1 MADLEFNIK
10 ASFDEVAKARQELGR
25 LRQELKK
32 TTAATDPVL
41 VKDLMDQYDG
51 QSRKVRELTS
61 AMSRYAIVTGSD
73 FKKKMQSL
81 TRECYNFE
89 LQADASKRKIEKLSS
104 EIGNLQ
110 RKQRQGGLDA
120 ATSTVYQRNEIE
132 INTIL
137 NDEKKRY
144 ENLVGSGKQAR
155 LELQNMQAEYVK
167 YSGSSTAATDN
178 VKTMTDA
185 FANMIDE
192 MKKVPTVGEG
202 ATSLFNRL
210 GGDAKTLAMSL
221 MGGLGFEQ
229 LAQHVFNVRSEF
241 QQLEIS
247 FTTMLG
253 SEQKA
258 GALMDQLINTAA
270 KTPFD
275 MSSITNGA
283 KQLLA
288 YGTAANEVND
298 ILVHLGDIS
307 AGLNVP
313 LGDLVYLYGTTMAQ
327 GRMYTMDLRQFMGRG
342 IPMAE
347 ELGKLMGKTT
357 QEVQE
362 AVSKGK
368 VGADLVKKAIEGMTA
383 EGGKFGGL
391 MEKQSA
397 TLQGKWS
404 NIGDT
409 VDQMFNEIGKKSEGV
424 FGTGLDLISSLVDNW
439 ETVVKVIGTAV
450 VAVGT
455 YKAGLMAAA
464 SIQKAQNQA
473 TIDGIASNLDEKI
486 KAYKDEAELYHSYTD
501 KDTSEYKNQRLW
513 DLNKAVANTDML
525 GTDKAEELVSLKI
538 KEAQTDGIITQ
549 QMAEQLQLKRDML
562 VAQQQSAAKEQM
574 EALELS
580 KGLDEKMSQFKEM
593 ENDYRHLNGKD
604 TKDYKA
610 SRYNELGNALA
621 DTEKIGDD
629 DTEER
634 ISKQIELAK
643 SEGLISDEMAKQ
655 LQLKRDL
662 LVEQTKLAEKE
673 QLQWQNAV
681 NAKEAAEEEVRAK
694 RAQEAEIAAERR
706 KEDIEKANKTPLGQA
721 ILNTNSVEEKK
732 KLAEESVKQAKEE
745 AAAQWKVTQ
754 ELGAQIKKQEELVEA
769 KKQQIKDSYTD
780 VTDYG
785 GYEDDYGDNLQLRG
799 QLVNEYAAE
808 QEKLNAL
815 REKAA
820 EASKKAYLADC
831 KVDGEK
837 EQLKLVTEELN
848 KAVEDENRIYEET
861 GAEADEINQLVSE
874 GVAAK
879 QTDTLAT
886 DANSKSKQS
895 NTTSESANTAAKN
908 ANADATVRETTTN
921 VANTTSEATNTAA
934 TNTNTTSENVNTGA
948 KQRNTLVTGLMSV
961 GTKAATLA
969 QTAFTWATN
978 TLTAS
983 LKGLWAAMLANPL
996 TTVITLVSTAI
1007 SVFSMFGSE
1016 EEDAGQKTQDM
1027 GNKAA
1032 EASNKVR
1039 SLFALLNTGSAE
1051 DHKDTINELKSAYE
1065 EYGIKLD
1072 ETKMKSKSMA
1082 EQADELKAHEEEL
1095 IGIIEKRS
1103 IEMERANQLQQAYD
1117 NFGSSNDAAFADFK
1131 EAMDGKLSNVEMGTI
1146 RSMISQDDLDKL
1158 AELRKEMSECGDD
1171 LSVYNALN
1179 AEYAKIQGE
1188 VNVKLGTYLEN
1199 MGHNRSE
1206 VAGMIPDINSYTD
1219 TLVNN
1224 TVALKDGVDEANNSA
1239 DAAERARKA
1248 TSKLTY
1254 AQEEQALKNQF
1265 AKKTF
1270 KELNS
1275 DIQQTI
1281 KLCSK
1286 KIGLDIKVN
1295 YDDSELPAWIKKMS
1309 NSQLKASMAARKNW
1323 LDGHKKGDVMQVGS
1337 QYKTYEQVAT
1347 ELAMMQARGTN
1358 VENKP
1363 QKTQKEL
1370 DKEKKAREKAA
1381 KAAEKARNDAETK
1394 AGNRKKAEEDYA
1406 KTVSAYVGKAEET
1419 MSKNRIAAMKDGYEK
1434 EVAQINENAEKERK
1448 AVEDGI
1454 DKLVEARK
1462 KKDQTIWVN
1471 SGKNRKANMWKQE
1484 KSDEEYRKEVL
1495 GESMRDDKGNEVK
1508 NEAGKV
1514 MTIGESVQ
1522 KQMDA
1527 INEKAVKQ
1535 NDDALTKEAQSM
1547 YEYLKDYGT
1556 YQEQKLAIAA
1566 DYAKKIK
1573 DVEDSTDSESNKQ
1586 WKIKSLQEQ
1595 QKKDT
1600 DSVEASAIM
1609 QKIDWYQVFGNVGG
1623 IMKDSLSSLLSDLD
1637 KFVGTDKFQSLGA
1650 DQQKSIVDAMANI
1663 RNSVGNTGDLGW
1675 KDLAKDLSAYQEAL
1689 RKAKVAQEE
1698 YAKLETQL
1706 APKLEKLQEQLGNA
1720 KKAGNVQEQTRLQNE
1735 LNNVQLQLAN
1745 SGQKIV
1751 NANNNVRSSGQK
1763 LAQTTQNVTQPI
1775 SAIHEFLSTSGLS
1788 DLASLWDSF
1797 DQLKGGIDGLK
1808 ALDEAKKAADG
1819 LKDMGKEA
1827 ADAAADVGKKAGDAL
1842 GESLSKAGLVGQIT
1856 SAILKIL
1863 DVLRDGIGT
1872 LISNLIDTV
1881 LNSINGILSNILS
1894 GDFITQIGSSL
1905 ITGVGNILNTVTFG
1919 GFNSLFG
1926 VNGNEAEIANKREAL
1941 IEEAEKLTKSIDCLK
1956 SELQNQSGAKAISTA
1971 NELKTQQEQL
1981 IANAMQQ
1988 IVNENEYHSAHHSN
2002 AYYWGNNSLEVYD
2015 HGSWAE
2021 ITKALQEYKKKNA
2034 NADTKTD
2041 TAHSYEDLQK
2051 LTPEQMNYIRTYY
2064 KDQWQAIKD
2073 VGKYDASDEKW
2084 EAYADLAGTLQ
2095 ETVDSLNEALTKTT
2109 FDSLKS
2115 EFISTLMDMDSSAS
2129 DFSDKFSEYLMQAVL
2144 DAQISNLMDDQ
2155 MESFYK
2161 DWAARAEKGNGTLS
2175 TSDIAALKKE
2185 WDDMVQQGL
2194 AIRDQ
2199 AADITGYK
2207 SSYSQSASSG
2217 AFESMSQDTGEE
2229 LNGRFAAVQIATE
2242 GTYQVVQEIDR
2253 KLGIMLGL
2261 SDGSEV
2267 VDEGVTKI
2275 EAPAEKETVT
2285 PTTAKE
2291 ETQIKLSSEAQEI
2304 LDNYLASFSDFTGS
2318 SEELVDEIN
2327 TKFLRVGQLFGH
2339 HSLEYKT
2346 GLDTSEI
2353 VAYFDANRK
2362 MIEDTLQTN
2371 DVQAEDSSTSTIT
2384 SVYSEMAG
2392 LIGDV
2397 RDSFLDFV
2405 GSSEDMLTEVNAY
2418 RKASGKHSLE
2428 YATGMSTDDLV
2439 AYIEKNR
2446 VLNDNVQS
2454 NDTSTSIAS
2463 PSTKEDNESFLSA
2476 NISSIT
2482 ANVGNMWLAVDEGR
2496 TILAQSL
2503 MCLQSIDER
2512 QDTWHKPML
2521 QAFSDIHELK
2531 DKMSRL

>member
-10 ASFDEVAKARQELGR
+10 ASFEEVAKARQELER
-25 LRQELKK
+25 LRQELKN
-32 TTAATDPVL
+32 TTKATDPIV
-41 VKDLMDQYDG
+41 VQDLTDKYDDQR
-51 QSRKVRELTS
+51 RKVRELTS
-61 AMSRYAIVTGSD
+61 AMSRYATVTSSD
-73 FKKKMQSL
+73 FTKKMQSL

-104 EIGNLQ
+104 EIGKMQSKL
-110 RKQRQGGLDA
+110 RQGGLDA
-120 ATSTVYQRNEIE
+120 GTSTVYQRDVTEKS
-132 INTIL
+132 TIL
-137 NDEKKRY
+137 DDEKRRY
-144 ENLVGSGKQAR
+144 ENLTGLGKQAR
-155 LELQNMQAEYVK
+155 QELQNMQAEYVK
-167 YSGSSTAATDN
+167 YSGSSTATTDN
-178 VKTMTDA
+178 VKVMTDA

-362 AVSKGK
+362 AVSKGQ

-439 ETVVKVIGTAV
+439 ENVVKVIGTAV

-464 SIQKAQNQA
+464 SIQKIQNQNTLDSITK
-473 TIDGIASNLDEKI
+473 TIDNQIEVY
-486 KAYKDEAELYHSYTD
+486 KAQAEIYKAQQGKNTDGYKQGKVAELTD
-501 KDTSEYKNQRLW
+501 VVS
-513 DLNKAVANTDML
+513 NTDMI
-525 GTDKAEELVSLKI
+525 GNKNVEELVSLKI
-538 KEAQTDGIITQ
+538 KEAQTNGLITQ

-562 VAQQQSAAKEQM
+562 VAQQQTTANEQ
-574 EALELS
+574 LGSVELS
-580 KGLDEKMSQFKEM
+580 KGIDDKLAQYKEM
-593 ENDYRHLNGKD
+593 ESDYRHLNGKD
-604 TKDYKA
+604 TEEYKTK
-610 SRYNELGNALA
+610 RYDEIGSALT
-621 DTEKIGDD
+621 DVDRSGD
-629 DTEER
+629 EVEA
-634 ISKQIELAK
+634 ILKEAQA
-643 SEGLISDEMAKQ
+643 EGLISEEMSKQ
-655 LQLKRDL
+655 LQLKHEL
-662 LVEQTKLAEKE
+662 LVEQSKIAEKE
-673 QLQWQNAV
+673 QLQYENAL
-681 NAKEAAEEEVRAK
+681 NAKEAAEEEARAK
-694 RAQEAEIAAERR
+694 KAQEAEIEAAN
-706 KEDIEKANKTPLGQA
+706 I
-721 ILNTNSVEEKK
+721 
-732 KLAEESVKQAKEE
+732 
-745 AAAQWKVTQ
+745 AAAQAKAESDLKEKIAKANETAYGKALLETNTLQKKVDLQQ
-754 ELGAQIKKQEELVEA
+754 ESYDKAMDEASEKRIVLAQLDEQIKKQ
-769 KKQQIKDSYTD
+769 QQILDQKEKEIVYDEGSVDT
-780 VTDYG
+780 TSFG
-785 GYEDDYGDNLQLRG
+785 GYEDGYSQ
-799 QLVNEYAAE
+799 NENNAIAE
-808 QEKLNAL
+808 YEAERAKLEELMQKCQQASDEFESANARRKTIQEELTETSE
-815 REKAA
+815 R
-820 EASKKAYLADC
+820 LADA
-831 KVDGEK
+831 
-837 EQLKLVTEELN
+837 Q
-848 KAVEDENRIYEET
+848 ENEIEIYKQT
-861 GAEADEINQLVSE
+861 GAEADEIGEIVQQGIDIEE
-874 GVAAK
+874 GK
-879 QTDTLAT
+879 ISIT
-886 DANSKSKQS
+886 DAASASTQA
-895 NTTSESANTAAKN
+895 NTTSESANSAAKN
-908 ANADATVRETTTN
+908 ANANATAIETTTN
-921 VANTTSEATNTAA
+921 AANTTSEVTNTAA

-969 QTAFTWATN
+969 QAAFTWATN
-978 TLTAS
+978 TLTTS

-1072 ETKMKSKSMA
+1072 ETKMKSKSMV

-1103 IEMERANQLQQAYD
+1103 VEMERANQLQQAYD

-1199 MGHNRSE
+1199 MGYNRSE

-1309 NSQLKASMAARKNW
+1309 NSQLKASMAARKDW
-1323 LDGHKKGDVMQVGS
+1323 LDKHRGQKDAVALIGG
-1337 QYKTYEQVAT
+1337 QYKTYAQVMT

-1394 AGNRKKAEEDYA
+1394 AGNRKKAEEDYV
-1406 KTVSAYVGKAEET
+1406 KTVSAYVEKAEET

-1462 KKDQTIWVN
+1462 KKDQTVWVN

-1495 GESMRDDKGNEVK
+1495 GESMRDDNGNEVK

-1522 KQMDA
+1522 KQ
-1527 INEKAVKQ
+1527 
-1535 NDDALTKEAQSM
+1535 KEA
-1547 YEYLKDYGT
+1547 
-1556 YQEQKLAIAA
+1556 
-1566 DYAKKIK
+1566 
-1573 DVEDSTDSESNKQ
+1573 
-1586 WKIKSLQEQ
+1586 
-1595 QKKDT
+1595 
-1600 DSVEASAIM
+1600 
-1609 QKIDWYQVFGNVGG
+1609 ID
-1623 IMKDSLSSLLSDLD
+1623 
-1637 KFVGTDKFQSLGA
+1637 
-1650 DQQKSIVDAMANI
+1650 
-1663 RNSVGNTGDLGW
+1663 
-1675 KDLAKDLSAYQEAL
+1675 
-1689 RKAKVAQEE
+1689 
-1698 YAKLETQL
+1698 
-1706 APKLEKLQEQLGNA
+1706 
-1720 KKAGNVQEQTRLQNE
+1720 
-1735 LNNVQLQLAN
+1735 
-1745 SGQKIV
+1745 
-1751 NANNNVRSSGQK
+1751 
-1763 LAQTTQNVTQPI
+1763 
-1775 SAIHEFLSTSGLS
+1775 
-1788 DLASLWDSF
+1788 
-1797 DQLKGGIDGLK
+1797 
-1808 ALDEAKKAADG
+1808 KKAADDIA
-1819 LKDMGKEA
+1819 KAKEERELNERA
-1827 ADAAADVGKKAGDAL
+1827 SVQSYYKEYGDSNQKRSAL
-1842 GESLSKAGLVGQIT
+1842 T
-1856 SAILKIL
+1856 
-1863 DVLRDGIGT
+1863 
-1872 LISNLIDTV
+1872 
-1881 LNSINGILSNILS
+1881 
-1894 GDFITQIGSSL
+1894 
-1905 ITGVGNILNTVTFG
+1905 
-1919 GFNSLFG
+1919 
-1926 VNGNEAEIANKREAL
+1926 
-1941 IEEAEKLTKSIDCLK
+1941 EEAEDKIKKISEDKSATDKDKEYQKKSVQEGLKKSLASLDFEDLKKEINWDFVFGDLDSASASTLEVVKNQLKEFVETAKGLEPDQIKTVVDAMTQIQDKMDLTNPIKSIRDAR
-1956 SELQNQSGAKAISTA
+1956 SEYTALSKEYAK
-1971 NELKTQQEQL
+1971 
-1981 IANAMQQ
+1981 
-1988 IVNENEYHSAHHSN
+1988 
-2002 AYYWGNNSLEVYD
+2002 
-2015 HGSWAE
+2015 
-2021 ITKALQEYKKKNA
+2021 YKK
-2034 NADTKTD
+2034 DYD
-2041 TAHSYEDLQK
+2041 
-2051 LTPEQMNYIRTYY
+2051 
-2064 KDQWQAIKD
+2064 
-2073 VGKYDASDEKW
+2073 DASASGNEDAKKIALGKMTQTEQKMVKAKSKEKKSYS
-2084 EAYADLAGTLQ
+2084 EVTNVVGQYAQA
-2095 ETVDSLNEALTKTT
+2095 LNEAGDTMGGTTGECIKLAASAISCGSSMASGINQFGEAASNLEKSVAILAIIEAALKAIQLITQLFGDTADETLTDYVETLDT
-2109 FDSLKS
+2109 YINLLDDSISDLNDSMSDTKNTMKDTIAYYEELVKLEKDSATAIKSQSQTWLNSGASKGFMGISSSSSEGVKIRKQIEKDLKS
-2115 EFISTLMDMDSSAS
+2115 SNAEVKKFYTEGYKALNEYYKKVKGKYASSAS
-2129 DFSDKFSEYLMQAVL
+2129 DFGRMDFLWELSDEDLLKLAEDTKALSLLGDTLSSAITNYASKLKQIKDDDDSLAESLLDVSFDDFYDDFASVIKEMDNTSADFAQNFSEYMRNALVKNLVAEQYKGKLETLYKKAAAWAKEGVL
-2144 DAQISNLMDDQ
+2144 TSHIEELRQEYEDYAAAAK
-2155 MESFYK
+2155 K
-2161 DWAARAEKGNGTLS
+2161 DVETI
-2175 TSDIAALKKE
+2175 D
-2185 WDDMVQQGL
+2185 
-2194 AIRDQ
+2194 
-2199 AADITGYK
+2199 DITGYDA
-2207 SSYSQSASSG
+2207 SYSQSASSG

-2229 LNGRFAAVQIATE
+2229 LNGRFTAVQIATE
-2242 GTYQVVQEIDR
+2242 GTYQVAQEIDR
-2253 KLGIMLGL
+2253 KLGVMLGL
-2261 SDGSEV
+2261 SDGDGV
-2267 VDEGVTKI
+2267 KDEGVTKI
-2275 EAPAEKETVT
+2275 DAPTTVASSAPAKTSVDSKTV
-2285 PTTAKE
+2285 E
-2291 ETQIKLSSEAQEI
+2291 M
-2304 LDNYLASFSDFTGS
+2304 LDDVRDGFLDFAGS
-2318 SEELVDEIN
+2318 SEN
-2327 TKFLRVGQLFGH
+2327 
-2339 HSLEYKT
+2339 
-2346 GLDTSEI
+2346 
-2353 VAYFDANRK
+2353 
-2362 MIEDTLQTN
+2362 
-2371 DVQAEDSSTSTIT
+2371 
-2384 SVYSEMAG
+2384 
-2392 LIGDV
+2392 
-2397 RDSFLDFV
+2397 
-2405 GSSEDMLTEVNAY
+2405 MLTEVNAY
-2418 RKASGKHSLE
+2418 RKVSGKHSLE

-2446 VLNDNVQS
+2446 ILNDDTLP
-2454 NDTSTSIAS
+2454 NDTSTSILS
-2463 PSTKEDNESFLSA
+2463 PTTKEDNESFLSA

-2503 MCLQSIDER
+2503 MCLQSMDER
-2512 QDTWHKPML
+2512 QESWHKPML